1 MPADNSQWSRKLSS
15 SPPPSGTS
23 PSHPDHNGGGP
34 SFRDIPIGKSS
45 AGEENTREELVNIKR
60 ELERVQ
66 KEARFY
72 RKELEQS
79 NYNLQQA
86 IGDNRVYAKNIHDLQ
101 SANARLK
108 DHLLSSQHEL
118 ANVQRMLDD
127 AKIPDDARGRELQ
140 ATQAMPINSKSR
152 QNSGGY
158 TSGLNFQ

>member
-1 MPADNSQWSRKLSS
+1 
-15 SPPPSGTS
+15 
-23 PSHPDHNGGGP
+23 
-34 SFRDIPIGKSS
+34 
-45 AGEENTREELVNIKR
+45 VNIKR
-60 ELERVQ
+60 ELDRVQ

-118 ANVQRMLDD
+118 ANVQRMLDE
-127 AKIPDDARGRELQ
+127 AKIPDDTRGRELQ

-158 TSGLNFQ
+158 TSGLKFQ